1 MSVAGLGAGMNASS
15 LVQGEDLFFRTED
28 IEFANGIADAIAGD
42 LTSLEL
48 IGHSRAAID
57 HYGRLLLKRLRQ
69 HPNIVLEAYLPT
81 GVESLVDQF
90 NAALSSITMSEA
102 TGGTN
107 TQKPVK
113 VFISNEIS
121 AGNSRDGRMLSR
133 LVNNFPGANIK
144 LVWVHQETDE
154 IERSEAIEFAGKTA
168 ARWYVRTPTAAEA
181 ARLLDDAQA
190 AGLSTQAQA
199 LLKKIDPALVET
211 AGEPTMRPRRM
222 TAGEPGLSGPPK
234 VAAAAASAELAP
246 APARRKPSLFAI
258 LNGIF
263 LVTCLSGIVV
273 AFIFP
278 GHIQAIGDMLQIRP
292 APIKPLNPP
301 KVTDA
306 TAAATAV
313 ADSKTAAL
321 PVPPAPAAVPPA
333 AEPGTVTANAPV
345 ASTTTAPTT
354 APSNTAPSM
363 LSTTPSTT
371 PLNTAPA
378 NAAKVEKTPAVIPAV
393 TAATAPAAAPV
404 TNAPA
409 PKPATPAAVVAATP
423 PKAEPA
429 PAVVTAPVR
438 APEKVP
444 ARAPEKVAAKAVEK
458 TPPPAKAAEKKE
470 PAPKAARAAVVDA
483 GGDTPENATAAVNAA
498 KNGVFFVQFVALDS
512 YAAAAAWRDA
522 KPALSKA
529 QIVQIAVEQGS
540 KTKFVVISGP
550 YRSRQAATEFTAGKG
565 VPGEFWVRG
574 AASLQAAVKA
584 SANNVAPQ
592 ADAEKKNER

>member
-154 IERSEAIEFAGKTA
+154 VERSEAIEFAGKTA

-345 ASTTTAPTT
+345 ASPTTTPT
-354 APSNTAPSM
+354 
-363 LSTTPSTT
+363 TTPSTT
-371 PLNTAPA
+371 PLNTAPV
-378 NAAKVEKTPAVIPAV
+378 NAAKVEKTPAVTPAGP
-393 TAATAPAAAPV
+393 AAAAPAATPV

-409 PKPATPAAVVAATP
+409 TKPATPAAVVAATP

-429 PAVVTAPVR
+429 PAVVTAPAR

-444 ARAPEKVAAKAVEK
+444 AKAPEKAPAKAVEK
-458 TPPPAKAAEKKE
+458 TAPPAKAAEKKE
-470 PAPKAARAAVVDA
+470 LAPKAARAAVVDA

-584 SANNVAPQ
+584 SATNVAPQ

>member
-1 MSVAGLGAGMNASS
+1 MSVEGLGAGTNASS

-154 IERSEAIEFAGKTA
+154 VERSEAIEFAGKTA

-345 ASTTTAPTT
+345 ASPTTTPT
-354 APSNTAPSM
+354 
-363 LSTTPSTT
+363 TTPSTT
-371 PLNTAPA
+371 PLNTAPV
-378 NAAKVEKTPAVIPAV
+378 NAAKVEKTPAVTPAGP
-393 TAATAPAAAPV
+393 AAAAPAATPV

-409 PKPATPAAVVAATP
+409 TKPATPAAVVAATP

-429 PAVVTAPVR
+429 PAVVTAPAR

-444 ARAPEKVAAKAVEK
+444 AKAPEKAPAKAVEK
-458 TPPPAKAAEKKE
+458 TAPPAKAAEKKE
-470 PAPKAARAAVVDA
+470 LAPKAARAAVVDA

-584 SANNVAPQ
+584 SATNVAPQ

>member
-1 MSVAGLGAGMNASS
+1 MSVEGLGAGTNASS

-154 IERSEAIEFAGKTA
+154 VERSEAIEFAGKTA

-222 TAGEPGLSGPPK
+222 TAGEPSLSGPPK
-234 VAAAAASAELAP
+234 VAVAAASAELAP

-258 LNGIF
+258 LNGIV

-301 KVTDA
+301 RVTDA

-354 APSNTAPSM
+354 APTNTAPSM
-363 LSTTPSTT
+363 LSTTP
-371 PLNTAPA
+371 LNTAPV
-378 NAAKVEKTPAVIPAV
+378 NAAKVEKTPAVTPA
-393 TAATAPAAAPV
+393 APAAAAPAAVPV

-409 PKPATPAAVVAATP
+409 TKPATPAAVVAATP

-429 PAVVTAPVR
+429 PAVVIAPAR

-444 ARAPEKVAAKAVEK
+444 AKAPEKAPAKAVEK
-458 TPPPAKAAEKKE
+458 TAPPAKAAEKKE
-470 PAPKAARAAVVDA
+470 PPPKAARAAAVDA

-498 KNGVFFVQFVALDS
+498 KKGVFFVQFVALDS
-512 YAAAAAWRDA
+512 YAAAAWRDA

-584 SANNVAPQ
+584 SATNVVPQ

>member
-301 KVTDA
+301 RVTDA

-333 AEPGTVTANAPV
+333 AELGTVTANAPV
-345 ASTTTAPTT
+345 ASPTTTPT
-354 APSNTAPSM
+354 
-363 LSTTPSTT
+363 TTPSTT
-371 PLNTAPA
+371 PLNTAPV

-409 PKPATPAAVVAATP
+409 TKPATPAAVVAATP

-429 PAVVTAPVR
+429 PAVVTAPAR

-444 ARAPEKVAAKAVEK
+444 AKAPEKAPAKAVEK
-458 TPPPAKAAEKKE
+458 TAPPAKAAEKKE
-470 PAPKAARAAVVDA
+470 PPPKAARAAAVDA

-498 KNGVFFVQFVALDS
+498 KKGVFFVQFVALDS

-584 SANNVAPQ
+584 SATNVAPQ